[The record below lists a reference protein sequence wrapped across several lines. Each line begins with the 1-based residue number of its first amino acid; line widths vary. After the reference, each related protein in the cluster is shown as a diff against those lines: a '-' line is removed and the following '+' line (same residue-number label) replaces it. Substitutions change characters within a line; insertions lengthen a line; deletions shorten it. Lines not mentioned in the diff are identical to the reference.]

1 MEFKDAVAQ
10 NIWRVVN
17 DHGFVWE
24 SIWSTFLVKSY
35 LAATARYLSG
45 VKGDVPQ
52 AAVLKDG
59 DKVLFGALVEKQE
72 NKDANG
78 FTLTYF
84 FGDKKL
90 PEDTKIVSTEDPVL
104 AAQIRT
110 ECLERFHMF
119 FRPIDG
125 NDYVTKILGFVIN
138 CITDFFKVNL
148 NGDPHI
154 TLDMKNFFKIEGV
167 MVDDKVELIF
177 TPEETLKQII
187 KDDAK
192 NAVDTEVESVETETK
207 EAA

>member
-1 MEFKDAVAQ
+1 MEFKESVVPG

-24 SIWSTFLVKSY
+24 SIWSTFLIKSF

-52 AAVLKDG
+52 AAILKDG
-59 DKVLFGALVEKQE
+59 EKTLFGALVEKQE

-78 FTLTYF
+78 FTLTFF

-90 PEDTKIVSTEDPVL
+90 PEDAKVVTTEDPVL

-125 NDYVTKILGFVIN
+125 NDYVTKILCFVIN
-138 CITDFFKVNL
+138 SITDFFKVNL

-154 TLDMKNFFKIEGV
+154 SLEMKNFFKIEGA
-167 MVDDKVELIF
+167 MIDGKVELIF

-192 NAVDTEVESVETETK
+192 NAVEVETD
-207 EAA
+207 AA